1 MSKKYKKEVVHEICF
16 HLLPENVKEDVF
28 HAAFTVYA
36 AWENSESLADL
47 DEPMGDLA
55 LALTPAWQDAYGLK
69 VERLV
74 EDVEAA

>member
-16 HLLPENVKEDVF
+16 QLLPEEVKENIF
-28 HAAFTVYA
+28 HAAFSVYA
-36 AWENSESLADL
+36 AWENSESIDDL
-47 DEPMGDLA
+47 NDPMGDLA

-74 EDVEAA
+74 EEN